1 MKFGRSDVAL
11 MSQEPL
17 HLLCIEP
24 RFPGRLGPVADWL
37 VRKRGYRC
45 WFYFHSAEPTEFWP
59 ETVGRGVEL
68 FHFNVGGVARES
80 AVAWTRCLERGLCYA
95 YGCWEVL
102 QARRPQPIDVVL
114 GRSAGLG
121 STLYVPAHLPRT
133 PIVNLFDYYYPPR
146 RHDLAEE
153 IVPQLPAH
161 YVHWRQAANGMDLL
175 DLENGVRPWTASC
188 WQRDLYPAEYR
199 DDFTVL
205 PEGVDEREFSLQNRK
220 RSWER
225 PTTLAGRTFGPEIKL
240 VTFVASALDR
250 LRGFD
255 RFHDLANRLLRE
267 RSDVVCVA
275 VGQPLVQR
283 SLDVQYFNQDYG
295 ALLQSQS
302 PPHDPERFWCLG
314 PLPPLELA
322 QLLGRSDLH
331 VYPSRTFPVARS
343 LLLALGAGCVVLAWD
358 TEPVREVLQHGQ
370 TGLLTAADPEQ
381 AARLALAVL
390 GDPAQHRGLSEA
402 ARRLVAEKYAQD
414 AVLPQFAGWLQR
426 LAAGEK

>member
-1 MKFGRSDVAL
+1 

-45 WFYFHSAEPTEFWP
+45 WFYFHSADPTESWP
-59 ETVGRGVEL
+59 ETVGRGLEPV
-68 FHFNVGGVARES
+68 HFNVGGVARET

-102 QARRPQPIDVVL
+102 QARRPQPVDLVL

-133 PIVNLFDYYYPPR
+133 PIVNLFDYCYPPR

-153 IVPQLPAH
+153 IVSQLPAH

-175 DLENGVRPWTASC
+175 DLENGVRPWTPSC
-188 WQRDLYPAEYR
+188 WQRDLYPMEYR

-205 PEGVDEREFSLQNRK
+205 PTGVDDRRLGVQSR
-220 RSWER
+220 ER
-225 PTTLAGRTFGPEIKL
+225 PINIAGRSIGPEIKL

-275 VGQPLVQR
+275 VGSPMVQR
-283 SLDVQYFNQDYG
+283 SLDVQYFNQDYR

-314 PLPPLELA
+314 PLPPLALA

-331 VYPSRTFPVARS
+331 AYPSRPFPAARS
-343 LLLALGAGCVVLAWD
+343 LLNALAAGCVVLAWD
-358 TEPVREVLQHGQ
+358 TEPVREVLAHGQ
-370 TGLLTAADPEQ
+370 TALLTAADPEQ

-390 GDPAQHRGLSEA
+390 ASPAEHRSLGAA
-402 ARRLVAEKYAQD
+402 ARRLVQEQHSQD
-414 AVLPQFAGWLQR
+414 AVLPMLAGWLQR